1 MKYKGL
7 LLDLD
12 NTLYDY
18 NAAHM
23 HALYSVTNYFTQ
35 LHKIDEIEFYDLY
48 NISRSEIHNDLIN
61 TASSHSRI
69 LYFQKL
75 NEKLN
80 LNPLKFSVDLE
91 KIYWNSFMEKMILF
105 EGVDEMMN
113 TYKNR
118 ICIITDLTTQIQHKK
133 ILKLNLEMFIDK
145 IVTSEE
151 VGVEK
156 PNAKI
161 FNKSLDK
168 LNLSQNN
175 VCMIG
180 DNFKK
185 DIEGAVK
192 LGIRSV
198 WLNHENKEFSHSS
211 NLIDEVSSFK
221 EILNFI

>member
-18 NAAHM
+18 NVAHEY
-23 HALYSVTNYFTQ
+23 AVFSVTKYFTQ
-35 LHKIDEIEFYDLY
+35 LHKIDEIEFYNLY
-48 NISRSEIHNDLIN
+48 NVSRSEIHNDLKG

-69 LYFQKL
+69 LYFQRL
-75 NEKLN
+75 NEKLS
-80 LNPLKFSVDLE
+80 LNPLKYSIDLE

-105 EGVDEMMN
+105 EGVIEMLN
-113 TYKNR
+113 IYKKR

-133 ILKLNLEMFIDK
+133 ILKLNLEKFIDK

-156 PNAKI
+156 PNPKI
-161 FNKSLDK
+161 FNKSIEK
-168 LNLSQNN
+168 LNLGKNN

-185 DIEGAVK
+185 DIQGAID
-192 LGIRSV
+192 LGIKSV
-198 WLNHENKEFSHSS
+198 WLNHENNKFSHSN
-211 NLIDEVSSFK
+211 NLINEVSFFK